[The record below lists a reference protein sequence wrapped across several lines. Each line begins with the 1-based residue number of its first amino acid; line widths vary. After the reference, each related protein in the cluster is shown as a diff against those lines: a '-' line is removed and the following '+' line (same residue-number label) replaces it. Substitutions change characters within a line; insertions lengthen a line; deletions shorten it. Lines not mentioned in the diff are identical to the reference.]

1 MLRLSFFSHISRSYI
16 SICTYTHIDNS
27 DNRNFK
33 KMPSMASGRFFSHL
47 SSTSLLSNISNEIL
61 FEIPTLDDEQIIITS
76 SPTINLIYRI
86 IFPCLIFI
94 GTCGSIMSLK
104 CLYSQRFHKNN
115 STYIFFFFISLIDL
129 AILYTGALRLLVLA
143 ITG

>member
-1 MLRLSFFSHISRSYI
+1 
-16 SICTYTHIDNS
+16 
-27 DNRNFK
+27 
-33 KMPSMASGRFFSHL
+33 MPSMASGRFFPHI
-47 SSTSLLSNISNEIL
+47 SSNSLLSNISNEIL
-61 FEIPTLDDEQIIITS
+61 FEIPTLDDDQIIIIS
-76 SPTINLIYRI
+76 SSTINLIYRI

-104 CLYSQRFHKNN
+104 CLYSQRFSKNN

-143 ITG
+143 LTG